1 MSKSSELQVFFST
14 NSVGLNLYIFVYKL
28 QQIYLAQEDL
38 KTYSAFSSIIIDNEK
53 YCSIL
58 STVISKVIPCISLI
72 EILLRG
78 ISGLMLF

>member
-1 MSKSSELQVFFST
+1 MSKSSELQVFFNT
-14 NSVGLNLYIFVYKL
+14 NSVDLTYIFVYKL

-72 EILLRG
+72 EILLVG

>member
-1 MSKSSELQVFFST
+1 MMSKSSELQVFFNT
-14 NSVGLNLYIFVYKL
+14 NSVDLTYIFVYKL

>member
-1 MSKSSELQVFFST
+1 MSKSSELQVFFNT
-14 NSVGLNLYIFVYKL
+14 NSVGWNIYICL
-28 QQIYLAQEDL
+28 QVTTNIFGTRRL

-72 EILLRG
+72 EILLIG